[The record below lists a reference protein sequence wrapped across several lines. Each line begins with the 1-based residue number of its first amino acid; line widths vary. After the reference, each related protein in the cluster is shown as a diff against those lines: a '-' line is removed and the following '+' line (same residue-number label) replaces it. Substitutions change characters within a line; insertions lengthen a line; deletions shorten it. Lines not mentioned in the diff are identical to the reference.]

1 MNSVE
6 EDQRRRREE
15 EEEEEDES
23 ISLSVS
29 VSEDSEEVPQLSAA
43 TLGALL
49 EFYGEEEERQ
59 DRLRDVQEG
68 EIPDTFTENWNLS
81 QFWYSDTT
89 SQRLASECLRV
100 AGDKGAIACLSC
112 PTLYRTLRAQ
122 EHQCQVSL
130 LEYDTRFACFGSDFY
145 FYDYRSPLALDNTLR
160 GAFDLVVADP
170 PHLSTDCLTK
180 TSLTV
185 RYLGKPEAKII
196 LLTGEVM
203 EDLADRLL
211 GARRRSWAPEID
223 HSNNL
228 ANPFVFYANYS
239 SEGCIS
245 DGDGGDSDGD
255 DNREV
260 EKKEKEEEEEERDR
274 DNCNKDEE
282 RRDSVET

>member
-170 PHLSTDCLTK
+170 PSPLHRL
-180 TSLTV
+180 
-185 RYLGKPEAKII
+185 PHQ
-196 LLTGEVM
+196 
-203 EDLADRLL
+203 DLPHGR
-211 GARRRSWAPEID
+211 GGRRQNGRELRAW
-223 HSNNL
+223 
-228 ANPFVFYANYS
+228 
-239 SEGCIS
+239 GR
-245 DGDGGDSDGD
+245 GDGMGMSSSAWGDVGRGAWGEEGKEGGAWDGLSGWLRCWPGKLPLFSLQRPRQETLHSTTSPLHSTLHLLPLR
-255 DNREV
+255 NT
-260 EKKEKEEEEEERDR
+260 
-274 DNCNKDEE
+274 
-282 RRDSVET
+282 RRDCRCWR